1 MFIEELLGDCKEKIT
16 EVIPVKS
23 ARKSSVRLKRPADD
37 QFSPFKPLPKRHAE
51 EKVRI
56 AF

>member
-1 MFIEELLGDCKEKIT
+1 MFIEELLGDCKEEIT